1 MFFDRSISVMNRII
15 YDTDDLLQVYS
26 FLLLCLI
33 KCHSSSNFLAEK
45 FGKGGKVS
53 SICQIIK

>member
-15 YDTDDLLQVYS
+15 YDTDDLLQVYF

-33 KCHSSSNFLAEK
+33 KCHSSFNFLAEK
-45 FGKGGKVS
+45 FRKGGKVS
-53 SICQIIK
+53 PNCQIIK